1 MHAKLVSFVLS
12 KSSRLH
18 KGEMVERHGLQSAP
32 HYFEAS
38 VPHQYIV
45 GEEKMTVGGEEVVF
59 LVKTYPPDI
68 LLVEAMLPVADVFSE
83 KTFDVRKALVAAC
96 QKVAEK
102 RGGDF
107 NLSEEYSLV
116 VVFDYKDGLN
126 QLVHEHASRI
136 AGFLKS
142 EKLPLDETEIARTLD
157 LQIKYGKN
165 DLVIIG
171 WDGAFLFDPNGDY
184 QGTKELFQIA
194 NLQLL
199 RYRTLDQDLS
209 ERLQKVSKLIKHPG
223 TKHAVWSTKEL
234 ARAFEEV
241 IAVRAQS
248 LAQFEVIDREIK
260 LIGDWYSARLYEML
274 AKMVRMDEW
283 RKSVKDKL
291 DALED
296 VYAIVSQN
304 FSMTRAQKLEY
315 IQILLFFILQAGW
328 FLLIFFE
335 LKYFLG

>member
-1 MHAKLVSFVLS
+1 MHAKLISFVLS

-18 KGEMVERHGLQSAP
+18 KGEIVETHGLQSAP

-45 GEEKMTVGGEEVVF
+45 GEEKRNVEGEDVAF
-59 LVKTYPPDI
+59 FIKTYPPDVVLI
-68 LLVEAMLPVADVFSE
+68 EAEMTVADPFSDSTFDLRASLVE
-83 KTFDVRKALVAAC
+83 TC
-96 QKVAEK
+96 QKIAQE

-116 VVFDYKDGLN
+116 VVFDYRDGLKE
-126 QLVHEHASRI
+126 LVREHAPRI

-142 EKLPLDETEIARTLD
+142 EKLPLDETEIDRALEQ
-157 LQIKYGKN
+157 QIKYSKH
-165 DLVIIG
+165 DLVVTG
-171 WDGAFLFDPNGDY
+171 WDGAFVFDPHGEY
-184 QGTKELFQIA
+184 EGTKELFQIA

-199 RYRTLDQDLS
+199 RYRILDLDLS
-209 ERLQKVSKLIKHPG
+209 ERLQKVSKLLHHTERKRP
-223 TKHAVWSTKEL
+223 VWSTKEL
-234 ARAFEEV
+234 SRAFEEV

-260 LIGDWYSARLYEML
+260 LIGDWYSARLYEL
-274 AKMVRMDEW
+274 FAKMVRLDEW

-291 DALED
+291 DSVED
-296 VYAIVSQN
+296 VYTIVSQN
-304 FSMTRAQKLEY
+304 FSMTRHQKLEMV
-315 IQILLFFILQAGW
+315 QILLFFVLQAGW
-328 FLLIFFE
+328 FILIFLE